1 MDARRVVPLA
11 LLVVAAAVVFLWP
24 TGHPRDAAAPAVVP
38 ETTIPII
45 PGVYGGSWEIV
56 RGAPVGNRARM
67 AITEVGDRIVVW
79 GGAQAGFAEADLAP
93 DQFFQ
98 DGYLYDPAEDEWEPM
113 APVGFDLCPLAD
125 PVAIDGGFW
134 APIVV
139 WGRIDAAPDRTCIP
153 AAAYDP
159 ASATWRPLT
168 GEFFERLRPA
178 HVVLLEEDLTDSAA
192 FPSIP
197 GPSRLVAP
205 EIGLY
210 YDLPT
215 GQTGSLESG
224 PSVLPASGASAAP
237 ATTWTGDW
245 LLIVD
250 QGRLYG
256 WEAAAD
262 VWRWN
267 LGGTPI
273 EANGQDITATGIG
286 VFLVNRRMQ
295 AAMLDDPTAMLWSA
309 VESLPLRAS
318 GCLPEIADV
327 AGFPIVH
334 TCVGVA
340 AYDPSSGGWVPF
352 TPPIGLQGQ
361 LLGTSDSL
369 YWFSSQVSRLR
380 LPRSGVVPPRRLPV
394 GLTNIVLP
402 EGYHFADSIGLVH
415 TMDADFRILSEVHGF
430 VVSTPTGGT
439 CGVFGSYQPFLDMPP
454 PNGTVVVDRP
464 ILPPLEVL
472 DYSQGYARFVLE
484 TAPTDVIEVRCGRY
498 EEGIAL
504 VAALQWIKL

>member
-11 LLVVAAAVVFLWP
+11 ILAVAAALVFLWP
-24 TGHPRDAAAPAVVP
+24 TGHPRDEAAPAVAP
-38 ETTIPII
+38 DTTLPVVA
-45 PGVYGGSWEIV
+45 GVYGGSWEIV

-67 AITEVGDRIVVW
+67 AITEVGDRIFVW
-79 GGAQAGFAEADLAP
+79 GGAQAGFVEADLAP
-93 DQFFQ
+93 DQFLQ
-98 DGYLYDPAEDEWEPM
+98 DGYLYDPAEDEWEPV

-139 WGRIDAAPDRTCIP
+139 WGRIDATPDRTCIP

-168 GEFFERLRPA
+168 GEFFERLRPD
-178 HVVLLEEDLTDSAA
+178 HVVLLDDLTNSGNEAS
-192 FPSIP
+192 SIP

-210 YDLPT
+210 YDLPM
-215 GQTGSLESG
+215 GQTGSLGSG
-224 PSVLPASGASAAP
+224 PSILPASAP
-237 ATTWTGDW
+237 SRTWTGEW

-250 QGRLYG
+250 LGRLGG

-273 EANGQDITATGIG
+273 EANGQDIAATDMG
-286 VFLVNRRMQ
+286 VFLVNRGMQ
-295 AAMLDDPTAMLWSA
+295 SAVLDDPTAMLWSA
-309 VESLPLRAS
+309 VEPLPLRAS
-318 GCLPEIADV
+318 GCLPEIANV
-327 AGFPIVH
+327 AGVPVVH

-340 AYDPSSGGWVPF
+340 VYDPSSAGWIPF

-394 GLTNIVLP
+394 GLTNLVLP

-430 VVSTPTGGT
+430 GVSTPTGGT
-439 CGVFGSYQPFLDMPP
+439 CQVLGSYQPFLDMPP
-454 PNGTVVVDRP
+454 PDATIVVDRP
-464 ILPPLEVL
+464 ILPPIEVL
-472 DYSQGYARFVLE
+472 DYSQGDAARFVLE